1 MAFDGLLAG
10 AVAID
15 LNRKLQGAKIE
26 KIQQP
31 ETDEIIMQL
40 YCPADGKRRR
50 LLLCVSPQGAR
61 VHLTQLYKENP
72 KEPPIFC
79 MVLRKHI
86 QGGRIAAVNQV
97 SSDRIIRFD
106 IETISE
112 MGYSTNKCLVC
123 ETMGR
128 HSNIILL
135 DSESD
140 KIIDSA
146 KRISI
151 DLNRYRQILPGM
163 PYLPPPGG
171 EKKNYWTLKDGDFEK
186 ISEIQGVG
194 RAVAAEFEADP
205 AMIFEVQEDLLA
217 GNFRPA
223 VYIDDRETPFEVH
236 AFPLRKLSESSK
248 VLAFEEIGDALDY
261 YYDNR
266 VETNRLLQRAE
277 SFTKSVDRLI
287 DKQLLKKQ
295 RLLEEIQMNEKA
307 DEYRLKGELLNANL
321 HAVKPGDKSVSVV
334 SYYDGSTVVI
344 ELDERFSA
352 SKNAQNYYKKYSKAK
367 SGRKI
372 NLARLEECKADI
384 EYLESVRDQIEI
396 SDSYE
401 ELELLKNELVR
412 EGYIRP
418 HKTKERKRA
427 LSKPKPRRFTLP
439 CGLNLLVG
447 RSNSE
452 NDYLSFKLGKKS
464 DYWFH
469 TKDIHGSH
477 ALLLT
482 EGEAPGEDAIFQAA
496 AVAAWFSKARNSE
509 NVPVDYLPL
518 KYLKK
523 PAGAKPGMVVFTN
536 NRTVWVNPI
545 DPLQWHSGIVNS
557 E

>member
-1 MAFDGLLAG
+1 MAFDGLLMG

-15 LNRKLQGAKIE
+15 LQSKLQGAKIG

-31 ETDEIIMQL
+31 ETDELIMQL

-50 LLLCVSPQGAR
+50 LLICISPQGAR
-61 VHLTQLYKENP
+61 LHLTKLHRENP
-72 KEPPIFC
+72 QQPPLFC

-86 QGGRIAAVNQV
+86 QGGRIAAIKQI
-97 SSDRIIRFD
+97 SSDRILRLN
-106 IETISE
+106 IETVSE
-112 MGYSTNKCLVC
+112 MGYSANKCLVC

-135 DSESD
+135 DSESG

-163 PYLPPPGG
+163 PYIPPPEGDRKNFWTVD
-171 EKKNYWTLKDGDFEK
+171 KKDFEK

-194 RAVAAEFEADP
+194 RAAAAEFEADHD
-205 AMIFEVQEDLLA
+205 MIFEVRDNLLQ
-217 GNFRPA
+217 GNFSPA
-223 VYIDDRETPFEVH
+223 VYLDKLEIPCEVH
-236 AFPLRKLSESSK
+236 AFPLKKLSESCK
-248 VLAFEEIGDALDY
+248 VLPFEEIGDALDY
-261 YYDNR
+261 YYSNR
-266 VETNRLLQRAE
+266 VETSRLLQRVQ
-277 SFTKSVDRLI
+277 SFSASVNKLI
-287 DKQLLKKQ
+287 DRHLLKKQ
-295 RLLEEIQMNEKA
+295 RLLEDIKMSEKA
-307 DEYRLKGELLNANL
+307 DIYRLKAELLNANL

-334 SYYDGSTVVI
+334 SYYDGSSVVI

-372 NLARLEECKADI
+372 KLARLEECNASID
-384 EYLESVRDQIEI
+384 YLESVRNQIAI
-396 SDSYE
+396 SESYE
-401 ELELLKNELVR
+401 ELELLKNELIR

-427 LSKPKPRRFTLP
+427 VSRPKPRRFRLP
-439 CGLNLLVG
+439 CGLDLLVG

-452 NDYLSFKLGKKS
+452 NDYISFKLGQKS

-482 EGEAPGEDAIFQAA
+482 GGESPAEHAILQAA

-523 PAGAKPGMVVFTN
+523 PAGAKPGMVIFTN
-536 NRTVWVNPI
+536 NRTVWVNPVN
-545 DPLQWHSGIVNS
+545 PLCFSSYQR
-557 E
+557 